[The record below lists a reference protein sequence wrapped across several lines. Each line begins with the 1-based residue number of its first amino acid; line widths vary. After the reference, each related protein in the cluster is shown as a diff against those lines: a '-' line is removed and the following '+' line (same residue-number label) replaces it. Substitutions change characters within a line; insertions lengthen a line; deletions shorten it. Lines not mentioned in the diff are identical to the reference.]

1 MVTWTTGTR
10 AVRPGREPVARA
22 GRCSLLIR
30 RSGGKLMRYRL
41 LGKSGV
47 RISEVAL
54 GTMTF
59 GEDWG
64 WGASPDVSARMLDL
78 FAEAGGNV
86 IDTADVYTNGSSETI
101 LGELL
106 KGRRDR
112 FVLATKF
119 TNQTDPGDPN
129 SAGNHRKK
137 MVASIEASL
146 RRLQTDHI
154 DLYWVHARELL
165 TGVEELMR
173 ALDDQVRLGKIL
185 YPAVSDWAAWE
196 IAEDSTAARVR
207 DWSPFRAAQ
216 LRYTLLDR
224 TPERELLPMAAA
236 FDLPVFA
243 WGPLAEGRLTGKY
256 LTGETGRATKVG
268 HAYTQA
274 GSDDIVREVVAISH
288 EIGCSP
294 AQVAIS
300 WVRQQRGPVI
310 PLIAARTEEQFRDK
324 LAAVD
329 VHLTQQHLDRL
340 DALSRP
346 TLGFPADVM
355 REASV
360 VGGIYGAQLPDI
372 DDSRAE
378 AVRRSTTGA

>member
-1 MVTWTTGTR
+1 
-10 AVRPGREPVARA
+10 VRY
-22 GRCSLLIR
+22 
-30 RSGGKLMRYRL
+30 KL
-41 LGKSGV
+41 LGNSGV

-64 WGASPDVSARMLDL
+64 WGAPADVSAWMLDL
-78 FAEAGGNV
+78 FADAGGNV
-86 IDTADVYTNGSSETI
+86 IDTADVYTNGTSETI

-106 KGRRDR
+106 QGRRDR

-119 TNQTDPGDPN
+119 TNQTDPADPN

-137 MVASIEASL
+137 IVTSIEASL

-154 DLYWVHARELL
+154 DLYWVHARDLL
-165 TGVEELMR
+165 TPVEELMR

-185 YPAVSDWAAWE
+185 YPAVSDWAGWE
-196 IAEDSTAARVR
+196 IAEANTAARLR
-207 DWSPFRAAQ
+207 DWSPFAAVQ
-216 LRYTLLDR
+216 LRYNLLDR
-224 TPERELLPMAAA
+224 SPERELLPMADA

-256 LTGETGRATKVG
+256 LSGQTGRVTQVG
-268 HAYTQA
+268 RPYTQV
-274 GSDDIVREVVAISH
+274 GSDDIVREVVTIAQ
-288 EIGCSP
+288 EIGRSP

-300 WVRQQRGPVI
+300 WVREQPGPVI
-310 PLIAARTEEQFRDK
+310 PLIAARTEEQFRDN
-324 LAAVD
+324 LAAIE
-329 VHLTQQHLDRL
+329 VHLSQQHLDRL
-340 DALSRP
+340 DAISRP

-360 VGGIYGAQLPDI
+360 VGGVYGAQLPDI
-372 DDSRAE
+372 DDPRAQ
-378 AVRRSTTGA
+378 AVRRTTTGT

>member
-1 MVTWTTGTR
+1 
-10 AVRPGREPVARA
+10 
-22 GRCSLLIR
+22 
-30 RSGGKLMRYRL
+30 MRYRV

-64 WGASPDVSARMLDL
+64 WGASPDVSATMLDL
-78 FAEAGGNV
+78 FADAGGNV
-86 IDTADVYTNGSSETI
+86 VDTADVYTNATAEPS
-101 LGELL
+101 LGTLL
-106 KGRRDR
+106 KGRCTR

-119 TNQTDPGDPN
+119 TNQPAPGDPN

-137 MVASIEASL
+137 IVTSIEASL

-154 DLYWVHARELL
+154 DLYWVHARDLL
-165 TGVEELMR
+165 TPVEELMR

-185 YPAVSDWAAWE
+185 YPAVSDWAAWR
-196 IAEDSTAARVR
+196 IAEAHTAARWR
-207 DWSPFRAAQ
+207 DWSPFTAVQ
-216 LRYTLLDR
+216 LRYNLLDR
-224 TPERELLPMAAA
+224 SPERELLPMADA

-256 LTGETGRATKVG
+256 LSGHTGRVTEVG
-268 HAYTQA
+268 RPYTHV
-274 GSDDIVREVVAISH
+274 GSDDIIREVVAISH

-300 WVRQQRGPVI
+300 CVPQHPGPII
-310 PLIAARTEEQFRDK
+310 PLIPARTEEQFRDN
-324 LAAVD
+324 LAPTD
-329 VHLTQQHLDRL
+329 VHLSPQHLDRL

-360 VGGIYGAQLPDI
+360 VGGVYGAQLPDI
-372 DDSRAE
+372 
-378 AVRRSTTGA
+378 

>member
-1 MVTWTTGTR
+1 V
-10 AVRPGREPVARA
+10 
-22 GRCSLLIR
+22 
-30 RSGGKLMRYRL
+30 RYRL
-41 LGKSGV
+41 LSKSGV
-47 RISEVAL
+47 RLSEVAL

-64 WGASPDVSARMLDL
+64 WGASPEVSARILDL
-78 FAEAGGNV
+78 FADAGGNV
-86 IDTADVYTNGSSETI
+86 IDTADVYTNGTSETI

-112 FVLATKF
+112 FVLGTKF

-137 MVASIEASL
+137 LVASLEASL

-185 YPAVSDWAAWE
+185 YPAVSNWAAWE
-196 IAEDSTAARVR
+196 IAQANTAARLR
-207 DWSPFRAAQ
+207 DWSPFTAVQ
-216 LRYTLLDR
+216 LRYNLLDR
-224 TPERELLPMAAA
+224 SPERELLPMAGA

-256 LTGETGRATKVG
+256 LSGDTGRITKVG
-268 HAYTQA
+268 RPYSHV
-274 GSDDIVREVVAISH
+274 GSDDIVREVVAISE

-294 AQVAIS
+294 AHVAIS
-300 WVRQQRGPVI
+300 WVRQQPGPVI
-310 PLIAARTEEQFRDK
+310 PLIAARTEEQFRDN

-329 VHLTQQHLDRL
+329 VHLSHEHLDRL

-346 TLGFPADVM
+346 TLGFPGDVM
-355 REASV
+355 WDAAV
-360 VGGIYGAQLPDI
+360 VAGVYGAQLPDI
-372 DDSRAE
+372 DDPRAQ
-378 AVRRSTTGA
+378 AVRSLTKLDEGV

>member
-1 MVTWTTGTR
+1 M
-10 AVRPGREPVARA
+10 
-22 GRCSLLIR
+22 
-30 RSGGKLMRYRL
+30 GKT
-41 LGKSGV
+41 GV
-47 RISEVAL
+47 RLSEVAL

-64 WGASPDVSARMLDL
+64 WGSSPEVSARILDL
-78 FAEAGGNV
+78 FSDAGGNV
-86 IDTADVYTNGSSETI
+86 IDTADVYTNGTSEAI

-106 KGRRDR
+106 KGRREK

-137 MVASIEASL
+137 VVASIEASL

-154 DLYWVHARELL
+154 DLYWVHARDLL
-165 TGVEELMR
+165 TPVEELMR
-173 ALDDQVRLGKIL
+173 VLDDQVRLGKIL
-185 YPAVSDWAAWE
+185 YPAVSDWAAWQ
-196 IAEDSTAARVR
+196 IAEANTAARLR
-207 DWSPFRAAQ
+207 DWSPFTAVQ
-216 LRYTLLDR
+216 LRYNLLDR
-224 TPERELLPMAAA
+224 SPERDLLPMAQA

-256 LTGETGRATKVG
+256 LHGDTGRV
-268 HAYTQA
+268 TQA
-274 GSDDIVREVVAISH
+274 GRPYSHLGSDDIVREVVAIAE

-294 AQVAIS
+294 AQAAIS
-300 WVRQQRGPVI
+300 WARQQPGPVI
-310 PLIAARTEEQFRDK
+310 PLIAARTEEQFRDN

-329 VHLTQQHLDRL
+329 VRLTQRHLDRL

-355 REASV
+355 NEASV
-360 VGGIYGAQLPDI
+360 VAGIYGAQLPDI
-372 DDSRAE
+372 DDPRAQ
-378 AVRRSTTGA
+378 AVRSQVI

>member
-1 MVTWTTGTR
+1 
-10 AVRPGREPVARA
+10 
-22 GRCSLLIR
+22 
-30 RSGGKLMRYRL
+30 MRYRL

-47 RISEVAL
+47 RLSEVAL

-64 WGASPDVSARMLDL
+64 WGASADVSARMLDL
-78 FAEAGGNV
+78 FADAGGNV
-86 IDTADVYTNGSSETI
+86 IDTADVYTNGTSETI
-101 LGELL
+101 LGDLL

-119 TNQTDPGDPN
+119 TNQTDPADPN

-137 MVASIEASL
+137 IVAAIEASL

-154 DLYWVHARELL
+154 DLYWVHARDLL
-165 TGVEELMR
+165 TGTEELMR

-196 IAEDSTAARVR
+196 IAEANTTARLH
-207 DWSPFRAAQ
+207 DWSPFTAIQ
-216 LRYTLLDR
+216 LRYNLLDR
-224 TPERELLPMAAA
+224 SPERELLPMASA
-236 FDLPVFA
+236 FDLPAFA

-256 LTGETGRATKVG
+256 LSGDTGRVTQVG
-268 HAYTQA
+268 RPYTNV
-274 GSDDIVREVVAISH
+274 GSDDIVREVVAISG

-300 WVRQQRGPVI
+300 WVRQQPGPVI
-310 PLIAARTEEQFRDK
+310 PLIAARTEEQFRDN
-324 LAAVD
+324 LAATEVN
-329 VHLTQQHLDRL
+329 LSQQHLDRL
-340 DALSRP
+340 DTLSRP

-355 REASV
+355 RDAAV
-360 VGGIYGAQLPDI
+360 VAGVYGAQLPDI
-372 DDSRAE
+372 DDPRAE
-378 AVRRSTTGA
+378 AVRRTTTV

>member
-1 MVTWTTGTR
+1 
-10 AVRPGREPVARA
+10 
-22 GRCSLLIR
+22 
-30 RSGGKLMRYRL
+30 MRYKV

-64 WGASPDVSARMLDL
+64 WGASPDVSARILDL
-78 FAEAGGNV
+78 FADAGGNV
-86 IDTADVYTNGSSETI
+86 VDTADVYTNGTSETI

-137 MVASIEASL
+137 IVTSIEASL

-154 DLYWVHARELL
+154 DLYWVHARDVL
-165 TGVEELMR
+165 TSVDELMR
-173 ALDDQVRLGKIL
+173 ALDDQARLGKVL

-196 IAEDSTAARVR
+196 VAEANTAAPLSG
-207 DWSPFRAAQ
+207 WSALSAVQ
-216 LRYTLLDR
+216 LRYNLLDR
-224 TPERELLPMAAA
+224 SPERELLPMADA

-256 LTGETGRATKVG
+256 LNGHTGRATDAGRPSTDVG
-268 HAYTQA
+268 RH
-274 GSDDIVREVVAISH
+274 DIVRECVA
-288 EIGCSP
+288 
-294 AQVAIS
+294 
-300 WVRQQRGPVI
+300 
-310 PLIAARTEEQFRDK
+310 L
-324 LAAVD
+324 
-329 VHLTQQHLDRL
+329 
-340 DALSRP
+340 
-346 TLGFPADVM
+346 
-355 REASV
+355 
-360 VGGIYGAQLPDI
+360 
-372 DDSRAE
+372 
-378 AVRRSTTGA
+378 